1 MERPEMPLQTNV
13 NPADSFCMDTTSTK
27 RLAEPSDQELVDL
40 YTTHAPRGIVV
51 EMTDNQIHHA
61 AQAAYTLELRGY
73 TEIAGI
79 WLHDTRP
86 ALHAKL

>member
-1 MERPEMPLQTNV
+1 MPLQTDV
-13 NPADSFCMDTTSTK
+13 NPADSLCMETTSTNQ
-27 RLAEPSDQELVDL
+27 LVEPSDQELVDL

-51 EMTDNQIHHA
+51 EMTDSQIHHA

-73 TEIAGI
+73 TEIAGT

-86 ALHAKL
+86 ALHARA

>member
-1 MERPEMPLQTNV
+1 MRHPKMPLQTDV
-13 NPADSFCMDTTSTK
+13 NPADSLCTETTSTN
-27 RLAEPSDQELVDL
+27 QLVDL

-51 EMTDNQIHHA
+51 EMTDSQIHHA

-73 TEIAGI
+73 TEIAGT

-86 ALHAKL
+86 ALHTRA